1 MPDGDKDAGDLDD
14 ALRACARIPHPDP
27 GQLILALCDR
37 RLVRGRSPRLRSPV
51 SGWYRLTS
59 INVVADSLTTNGKP
73 AGQRSEPER
82 DP

>member
-1 MPDGDKDAGDLDD
+1 MAIKTPETSTTLSAPVRVSRTRTPASLSSPSVTG
-14 ALRACARIPHPDP
+14 ALSVAA
-27 GQLILALCDR
+27 A
-37 RLVRGRSPRLRSPV
+37 PRLRSPV